1 VSVSKAESPPAPAQ
15 SPELI
20 WFGAGPRRWQL
31 LDAVAETSAIV
42 LPAGAASQQWRLLQ
56 PDRADVIHVLAEL
69 DAARRSGLAVA
80 AIVTYEAGLCL
91 QPPAA
96 HVWPVQGRPQPA
108 VPVLAAVAFDP
119 AVLVQRVLP
128 APTSVADPD
137 TQYAESTEP
146 LGRQQ
151 QAFEAAVV
159 DVLERIAAGEVYQVN
174 LTADAFWPA
183 AVVPAPLQ
191 LAAAV
196 LAAQPVPFGLCWHDK
211 DFTVVSGS
219 MERFVS
225 VHDGQIAA
233 RPIKGTA
240 PRWADTV
247 QDLASRDAL
256 LASHKER
263 AENLMIVD
271 MMRNDLQRVCVRGT
285 VAVQE
290 LLAAVPYKT
299 LWHLESEIVGQLQDP
314 MDLLQLLCQTLPPA
328 SVTGCPKV
336 QALQVIAQHEP
347 SWRGPYCGV
356 LGVALPDGRQDWSVA
371 IRTLVF
377 ANGQTRLQVG
387 AGLVADSQP
396 ALEWQELLHKATAG
410 ERALQLAQQGPS
422 AGRS

>member
-1 VSVSKAESPPAPAQ
+1 
-15 SPELI
+15 
-20 WFGAGPRRWQL
+20 
-31 LDAVAETSAIV
+31 
-42 LPAGAASQQWRLLQ
+42 
-56 PDRADVIHVLAEL
+56 
-69 DAARRSGLAVA
+69 
-80 AIVTYEAGLCL
+80 
-91 QPPAA
+91 
-96 HVWPVQGRPQPA
+96 
-108 VPVLAAVAFDP
+108 LAAA
-119 AVLVQRVLP
+119 
-128 APTSVADPD
+128 
-137 TQYAESTEP
+137 TEP

-151 QAFEAAVV
+151 QAFEAAVA

-174 LTADAFWPA
+174 LTADALWPA
-183 AVVPAPLQ
+183 PVVPAPLR

-196 LAAQPVPFGLCWHDK
+196 LAAQPIPFGLCWHDK

-225 VHDGQIAA
+225 VRDGQIAA

-240 PRWADTV
+240 PRFADPA
-247 QDLASRDAL
+247 QDLASRDTL

-285 VAVQE
+285 VQVQE

-314 MDLLQLLCQTLPPA
+314 MDLVQLLCQTLPPA

-336 QALQVIAQHEP
+336 QALQVIAHHEP
-347 SWRGPYCGV
+347 TWRGPYCGV

-377 ANGQTRLQVG
+377 ANERTRLQVG

-410 ERALQLAQQGPS
+410 ERALQSALQACS